1 MKKNSFKKLI
11 KFEDIQ
17 KKRTRSLKFGIIVL
31 IFIIIIT
38 IIALYIANSNFKRFV
53 DVYILKKEIYESNSA
68 TLTVD
73 SSSTS
78 LIYSFNNHVLTL
90 DNGSLN
96 FYDSSANLSNTLNV
110 SLSNPIADS
119 NGKYLVLGDKNL
131 QKLYLI
137 HNNDIEWEKNLEAN
151 ILKVNVNKNGY
162 VSVIATDSTYESIV
176 VLYDSSGNEI
186 FKKFLSS
193 TYAISSDISKN
204 NDYLAVAEIDYSG
217 INIQS
222 KVEIISVS
230 DAINNTDKAVKNT
243 YNADVG
249 KLILSIRYQDN
260 NNLICQLDDCILSI
274 TPDKTNNIYSKSN
287 STVFLS
293 SDISKS
299 YVRIDKESSGIL
311 NSDYRMKISDLNG
324 NEHVYVIEG
333 VVKSMKTSDKIIA
346 INLGKQINFINTN
359 GWLVKKYISSKEIKD
374 VILSD
379 KIAAIIYKDK
389 IDIIS
394 L

>member
-38 IIALYIANSNFKRFV
+38 IIALYIANSNFKKFV

-96 FYDSSANLSNTLNV
+96 FYDSSANLSNTLKV

-176 VLYDSSGNEI
+176 ILYDSSGNEI